1 MLDQSLSEQQ
11 WAEYSEAR
19 SNAVLSTLDSESRT
33 LSPSLDTD
41 TSQPRPEVPRPAVA
55 ELLNAAERLR
65 SVLGHALD
73 LVAPPPRRPTDLV
86 QVLRLDKSLA
96 GRLNRAAAT
105 DEPIEAVLD
114 GAGVQGM
121 RQAMG
126 RISDWAE
133 RTGSAAGVSAAT
145 ELGGAI
151 DSFARAC
158 DAFPDG
164 RTGLETVMADYMPE
178 MRAVSERKAR
188 RSMFQAHEFLMGVRM
203 EVSYK
208 LWIRFPSPTHPHL
221 TDLILVDYSLGVQVL
236 RSGVSAALAGLAM
249 VRADEPDKLRVMT
262 VDRRPGSDPLDFVI
276 RERTTVPPEGWRG
289 IWHADREMF
298 ILPETHPAL
307 SEPLD
312 FATAQMTA
320 GAMRRWGTNERPYD
334 TSYVIVRKPARVLV
348 WDELA
353 HESLGVRPE
362 RLTSSFASRPAQIPA
377 RPELDSLHAIHQPEQ
392 FESLGRGTSGLASRD
407 VPDCPGL
414 VESMLRRAGVD
425 PERMLA
431 SRLRIEYPIEHARMV
446 AWMRL
451 PEGP

>member
-1 MLDQSLSEQQ
+1 M
-11 WAEYSEAR
+11 
-19 SNAVLSTLDSESRT
+19 
-33 LSPSLDTD
+33 
-41 TSQPRPEVPRPAVA
+41 
-55 ELLNAAERLR
+55 
-65 SVLGHALD
+65 
-73 LVAPPPRRPTDLV
+73 
-86 QVLRLDKSLA
+86 LRLDKSLA
-96 GRLNRAAAT
+96 GRLNRAAAF

-126 RISDWAE
+126 RILEWAE

-145 ELGGAI
+145 ELGGVI
-151 DSFARAC
+151 DRFARAC

-188 RSMFQAHEFLMGVRM
+188 RSMFQAHEFLMGVRL
-203 EVSYK
+203 EVAYK
-208 LWIRFPSPTHPHL
+208 LWIRLPSATHEHL
-221 TDLILVDYSLGVQVL
+221 VDLIFVDYSLGVQVL
-236 RSGVSAALAGLAM
+236 RSGASAALAGLAM
-249 VRADEPDKLRVMT
+249 IRADEPEKLRVT
-262 VDRRPGSDPLDFVI
+262 TIDRRPGADPLDFVL
-276 RERTTVPPEGWRG
+276 RERSTIPSEQWSTLWR
-289 IWHADREMF
+289 ADREMF

-312 FATAQMTA
+312 FATAQITA
-320 GAMRRWGTNERPYD
+320 GAMRRRGSVERPYD
-334 TSYVIVRKPARVLV
+334 TSYVILRKPVRVLI
-348 WDELA
+348 WDELS
-353 HESLGVRPE
+353 HDSLGVRPE

-414 VESMLRRAGVD
+414 VESLLRRAGVD